1 MMGKKCHAL
10 TALGRVLRSEKY
22 RFAAVTPATHRRVLQ
37 HLQGPTTLQSVFG
50 WNRPFERKAVAAHI
64 LDLLAE
70 AEALDETNGLY
81 RSKVRYATI
90 GALLFVHS
98 GFPTTEH
105 DSVFFGPDTYRFARL
120 LRTSLA
126 EMPVDSPLRLIDVCS
141 GSGAGG
147 IYAARLLA
155 SPVELV
161 LADINPKALTFSAVN
176 AALND
181 LPCAQTAFSDVLD
194 AIDGESD
201 LIIANPPYLVDE
213 ERRLYRHGG
222 GELGIEL
229 ALRIAELGLAR
240 LRPGGRLVLYT
251 GTPII
256 DGVDSFFESIRPLVQ
271 PHGLQFVYEEID
283 PDVFGEELE
292 RQAYAQADRIAVVG
306 FTAIKG

>member
-229 ALRIAELGLAR
+229 ALRIAEQGLAR

-292 RQAYAQADRIAVVG
+292 RQAYARADRIAVVG
-306 FTAIKG
+306 FTVIKG